1 MVLSRLNNTI
11 DYPDIR
17 KVDEEDVGFNSAL
30 YSMDVYDTDIII
42 ALGNIRYSFV
52 TKGVLYVP
60 MYLVVNDR
68 VVSQIGVFECLNRD
82 YTKLLDVD
90 NDIDLNLLD
99 YPLLYSFVTK
109 EYIITLQGEKTEEE
123 EVIERKKDAKRSVSF
138 LEKKGGALPNPPA
151 PQPSKEQK
159 EKVKEE

>member
-60 MYLVVNDR
+60 AYLVVNDR

-99 YPLLYSFVTK
+99 YPSAIFVCYQRIYNNFARRK
-109 EYIITLQGEKTEEE
+109 NRRREKADEED
-123 EVIERKKDAKRSVSF
+123 EVERR
-138 LEKKGGALPNPPA
+138 
-151 PQPSKEQK
+151 
-159 EKVKEE
+159 

>member
-17 KVDEEDVGFNSAL
+17 TVDDEDVGFNSAL
-30 YSMDVYDTDIII
+30 YSMNVYDLDIII

-60 MYLVVNDR
+60 VYLVVNDR

-82 YTKLLDVD
+82 YTKLLDED

-99 YPLLYSFVTK
+99 YPLLYLFASK
-109 EYIITLQGEKTEEE
+109 EYIAALQG
-123 EVIERKKDAKRSVSF
+123 
-138 LEKKGGALPNPPA
+138 
-151 PQPSKEQK
+151 
-159 EKVKEE
+159 

>member
-30 YSMDVYDTDIII
+30 YSMDVYDIDIII

-82 YTKLLDVD
+82 YTKLLDID

-109 EYIITLQGEKTEEE
+109 EYIITLQYQHQ
-123 EVIERKKDAKRSVSF
+123 V
-138 LEKKGGALPNPPA
+138 LPRTLD
-151 PQPSKEQK
+151 
-159 EKVKEE
+159 